1 MKQELIQ
8 ARIELDGIPV
18 AGDAV
23 KHMFVAQSLIEQVI
37 SQMPDDIPPAKGKDK
52 EKKAKAKEESNG

>member
-23 KHMFVAQSLIEQVI
+23 KHMFVAQSLIEKVI
-37 SQMPDDIPPAKGKDK
+37 NEMPDDKPA
-52 EKKAKAKEESNG
+52 EAKEEPNG